1 MWTQLNANKFNE
13 TPNHN
18 DTKEDS
24 RSPCEGL
31 QVAGKKPLAMLD
43 IFLGI
48 CRCRISNVL
57 KHPKLFYM

>member
-1 MWTQLNANKFNE
+1 MWTQLDANKKNE

-18 DTKEDS
+18 GAKEDS
-24 RSPCEGL
+24 RTPFEGS
-31 QVAGKKPLAMLD
+31 QVPGKKPIAILD

-57 KHPKLFYM
+57 EHPKLFYM